1 MLPTFNNR
9 MYKSKRCG
17 NQSISTTS
25 KCFIFLFWSLVY
37 WNVNQ
42 RSIVGLL
49 EQNYLM
55 LKILCSLIKPNL
67 TVFGISECRTVIWNN
82 LISLKSSISVEMG
95 TETTQNKVI
104 CRYRM
109 HGKDWTAAMHPIPY
123 DIRDFCEGIGNYS
136 NGMMII
142 AEPGYYQ
149 VTASLANR
157 DDIGRIRI
165 RKNSECCYSHSYG
178 GWVV

>member
-1 MLPTFNNR
+1 
-9 MYKSKRCG
+9 
-17 NQSISTTS
+17 
-25 KCFIFLFWSLVY
+25 
-37 WNVNQ
+37 
-42 RSIVGLL
+42 
-49 EQNYLM
+49 
-55 LKILCSLIKPNL
+55 
-67 TVFGISECRTVIWNN
+67 
-82 LISLKSSISVEMG
+82 MG
-95 TETTQNKVI
+95 TGNSQNKVI

-157 DDIGRIRI
+157 DDTGRIRI
-165 RKNSECCYSHSYG
+165 RKNSECCYSHSYSG
-178 GWVV
+178 

>member
-1 MLPTFNNR
+1 
-9 MYKSKRCG
+9 
-17 NQSISTTS
+17 
-25 KCFIFLFWSLVY
+25 
-37 WNVNQ
+37 
-42 RSIVGLL
+42 
-49 EQNYLM
+49 
-55 LKILCSLIKPNL
+55 
-67 TVFGISECRTVIWNN
+67 
-82 LISLKSSISVEMG
+82 MG
-95 TETTQNKVI
+95 TGTTHNKVI

-178 GWVV
+178 G